1 MKYNIRYK
9 ISIIKLI
16 KMNSLISLGAIN
28 KITGEY
34 VYPKIANKKDEYSCP
49 ECNKDLILCQGD
61 IRVHHF
67 RHKVATN
74 PCHHYSSPT
83 ETQIHKDAKLLM
95 KTLLDKK
102 IPVSFVRNCCCCKN
116 NEEFEIPETSETS
129 NIELEHRFEYHGPK
143 IADVAYIENG
153 EILCIFEICNTHKT
167 SGENRPEPWFEID
180 AETLIRIANDNCLS
194 QIQIP
199 CIRCEK
205 CEECVEKE
213 NSNLKL
219 YNIEKYVRIKLGQ
232 TIFPTPSRPNDWYFD
247 VWKET
252 GHLRIYFDARGDYEK
267 NKRIIDIFK
276 NDFINNNV
284 IIRSCKGIAAA
295 YIVSNFCY
303 NKYKYWD
310 FKYFNVDIDLPY
322 IVKIDITGESTIN
335 IIVKLIRYCE
345 KINIFAMRMNIKL
358 KYAALKRLEKGDS
371 VISLCD
377 KCDETDYFKYFKDA
391 WNCSDSYCCSY
402 CGFYKNPVRP
412 TPVLFGK
419 K

>member
-1 MKYNIRYK
+1 
-9 ISIIKLI
+9 
-16 KMNSLISLGAIN
+16 MNSLMSLGAIN
-28 KITGEY
+28 KLTGEY

-83 ETQIHKDAKLLM
+83 ETQIHKDAKLLI

-116 NEEFEIPETSETS
+116 NEEFEIPDTSETS

-180 AETLIRIANDNCLS
+180 AETLIRIANDNCLT

-205 CEECVEKE
+205 CEDCVEREKQH
-213 NSNLKL
+213 LKKYIYTISSFWAKIFTKL
-219 YNIEKYVRIKLGQ
+219 DWNWEYRQGILSDFIIKFPYKQLLVVVMVDKQKNIEQYREEIRKSGWNDDFILVYSVLNDDDNGLYLGLFGATKYFAYLTVCGCCKKN
-232 TIFPTPSRPNDWYFD
+232 TIYIDEGWIFCRNC
-247 VWKET
+247 
-252 GHLRIYFDARGDYEK
+252 GDYCS
-267 NKRIIDIFK
+267 FK
-276 NDFINNNV
+276 SLY
-284 IIRSCKGIAAA
+284 R
-295 YIVSNFCY
+295 
-303 NKYKYWD
+303 
-310 FKYFNVDIDLPY
+310 
-322 IVKIDITGESTIN
+322 N
-335 IIVKLIRYCE
+335 IISPYLYVGHKCGDTDLF
-345 KINIFAMRMNIKL
+345 KK
-358 KYAALKRLEKGDS
+358 KYECNCVTYITNPAFQKFKRFL
-371 VISLCD
+371 VC
-377 KCDETDYFKYFKDA
+377 F
-391 WNCSDSYCCSY
+391 
-402 CGFYKNPVRP
+402 
-412 TPVLFGK
+412 
-419 K
+419 

>member
-1 MKYNIRYK
+1 
-9 ISIIKLI
+9 
-16 KMNSLISLGAIN
+16 MNSLISLGAIN

-34 VYPKIANKKDEYSCP
+34 VYPKIANKKDEYYCP

-205 CEECVEKE
+205 CEDCVEREKQQ
-213 NSNLKL
+213 LKTEDKCIIP
-219 YNIEKYVRIKLGQ
+219 NPFCFDTIIEQRSFTRFKKKLLVKHKRFDNNFDFK
-232 TIFPTPSRPNDWYFD
+232 IDRHFASIVLLKWLKRPNCIFEFD
-247 VWKET
+247 E
-252 GHLRIYFDARGDYEK
+252 
-267 NKRIIDIFK
+267 IF
-276 NDFINNNV
+276 NSGPNNV
-284 IIRSCKGIAAA
+284 ATITSDCGYYRPDIIA
-295 YIVSNFCY
+295 Y
-303 NKYKYWD
+303 NKDNDRYY
-310 FKYFNVDIDLPY
+310 IDLMPKMY
-322 IVKIDITGESTIN
+322 SQN
-335 IIVKLIRYCE
+335 FIR
-345 KINIFAMRMNIKL
+345 
-358 KYAALKRLEKGDS
+358 
-371 VISLCD
+371 
-377 KCDETDYFKYFKDA
+377 KCDESCIGVYYIDMYWILYIYQESPVYINHFKITDISEELIEFKRKEKERIEFE
-391 WNCSDSYCCSY
+391 
-402 CGFYKNPVRP
+402 
-412 TPVLFGK
+412 K
-419 K
+419 KEKELIEFEKKEKERIEFENRSFF